1 MKLNIETSDSQG
13 TLHILEELFSADNVS
28 LVYDD
33 GRIAEYIIASP
44 DGQERVY
51 RLESLQELTHWF
63 FAWQI
68 RIY

>member
-1 MKLNIETSDSQG
+1 MKLNIETSDSQD